1 MPDLPTGRQVDW
13 FVKGHSLTNSGN
25 AHRESRRWSG
35 TNVSRKVEGERDFP
49 NNQNFV
55 ILYHMSKIFEI
66 LKKEE
71 KRQKEV
77 INLIPS
83 ENFVSEDVL
92 KALGS
97 VFTNKYA
104 EGKSHHRYYA
114 GNKYV
119 DELED
124 EVIDLVYQSFNISK
138 EDYGVNVQP
147 YSGSIANIAVYFGVL
162 NVGDKILSMSLE
174 HGGHLTH
181 GHSVSV
187 TGKIFQFE
195 HYGVGEDGFINYE
208 NVLEIAK
215 RFQPKMI
222 IAGTSAYPRTLDF
235 QKFKEIADS
244 VPSTGSVGSR
254 QAGSGQAGALLM
266 ADIAHIAGLVIGG
279 AHPSPFPHA
288 DIVTTTTHKTLRGP
302 RSAIIIS
309 KKNLS
314 ENIDKA
320 VFPGM
325 QGGPHMNA
333 VAGVGVALEEAL
345 KPEFKEYAKQV
356 VANAKALADELK
368 KLGFKL
374 SSDGTDTHLILVDLT
389 PMGLTGQ
396 QASDKLEAEGI
407 IVNKNMIP
415 FDTRKPW
422 DPSGIRLG
430 TPAVTTQGMKE
441 KDMVEIA
448 TRIKEILSR

>member
-1 MPDLPTGRQVDW
+1 M
-13 FVKGHSLTNSGN
+13 
-25 AHRESRRWSG
+25 SR
-35 TNVSRKVEGERDFP
+35 
-49 NNQNFV
+49 
-55 ILYHMSKIFEI
+55 IFEI

-104 EGKSHHRYYA
+104 EGLPHHRYYA
-114 GNKYV
+114 GNQYI

-124 EVIDLVYQSFNISK
+124 EVIELTHKVFGVSK
-138 EDYGVNVQP
+138 EDYGVNLQP

-162 NVGDKILSMSLE
+162 NVGDRILSMSLE

-181 GHSVSV
+181 GHSVSI
-187 TGKIFQFE
+187 TGKVFEFE
-195 HYGVGEDGFINYE
+195 HYGVEEDGFINYDK
-208 NVLEIAK
+208 VLEAAK
-215 RFQPKMI
+215 KFQPKMI
-222 IAGTSAYPRTLDF
+222 IAGTSAYPRSLDF
-235 QKFKEIADS
+235 KKFREIADS
-244 VPSTGSVGSR
+244 V
-254 QAGSGQAGALLM
+254 GALLM
-266 ADIAHIAGLVIGG
+266 TDISHIAGLIVGG
-279 AHPSPFPHA
+279 VHPSPFPYA
-288 DIVTTTTHKTLRGP
+288 NIVTTTTHKTLRGP

-309 KKNLS
+309 KRNLS
-314 ENIDKA
+314 EAIDKT
-320 VFPGM
+320 VFPGI

-333 VAGVGVALEEAL
+333 VAATGVALEEAL
-345 KPEFKEYAKQV
+345 RPEFKEYTQQV
-356 VANAKALADELK
+356 VKNAKALAEELI

-374 SSDGTDTHLILVDLT
+374 SSGGTDTHLILVDMT
-389 PMGLTGQ
+389 PLGLTGG
-396 QASDKLEAEGI
+396 QASDKLEKEGI

-430 TPAVTTQGMKE
+430 TPAVTTRGMKE
-441 KDMVEIA
+441 KDMADIA
-448 TRIKEILSR
+448 RKIKEILAK

>member
-1 MPDLPTGRQVDW
+1 
-13 FVKGHSLTNSGN
+13 
-25 AHRESRRWSG
+25 
-35 TNVSRKVEGERDFP
+35 
-49 NNQNFV
+49 
-55 ILYHMSKIFEI
+55 MSKLFKI

-77 INLIPS
+77 VNLIPS
-83 ENFVSEDVL
+83 ENFVSKNVL

-104 EGKSHHRYYA
+104 EGTSHRRYYA
-114 GNKYV
+114 GNKYI

-124 EVIDLVYQSFNISK
+124 AVIDLTYQAFGISK
-138 EDYGVNVQP
+138 DDYRINVQP
-147 YSGSIANIAVYFGVL
+147 YSGSIANIAAYFGAL
-162 NVGDKILSMSLE
+162 NIGDKILSMSLE

-181 GHSVSV
+181 GHSVSI

-195 HYGVGEDGFINYE
+195 HYGVGKDGFINYD
-208 NVLEIAK
+208 NVFEIAK
-215 RFQPKMI
+215 KFQPKMI
-222 IAGTSAYPRTLDF
+222 IAGTSAYPRILDF
-235 QKFKEIADS
+235 KKFGEIADGVS
-244 VPSTGSVGSR
+244 AV
-254 QAGSGQAGALLM
+254 LM
-266 ADIAHIAGLVIGG
+266 ADIAHIAGLIVGG
-279 AHPSPFPHA
+279 VHPSPFPYA

-309 KKNLS
+309 KKELADS
-314 ENIDKA
+314 IDRT
-320 VFPGM
+320 VFPGI

-333 VAGVGVALEEAL
+333 VAALGVALEEAL
-345 KPEFKEYAKQV
+345 RPSFKKYAEQV
-356 VANAKALADELK
+356 VKNAKALADELI

-374 SSDGTDTHLILVDLT
+374 SSGGTDNHLILVDMMPL
-389 PMGLTGQ
+389 GLTGS
-396 QASDKLEAEGI
+396 QASGKLEEAGI

-441 KDMVEIA
+441 KDMIEIA
-448 TRIKEILSR
+448 RKIKKTLFK

>member
-1 MPDLPTGRQVDW
+1 
-13 FVKGHSLTNSGN
+13 
-25 AHRESRRWSG
+25 
-35 TNVSRKVEGERDFP
+35 
-49 NNQNFV
+49 
-55 ILYHMSKIFEI
+55 MSKIFEI

-92 KALGS
+92 RALGS

-104 EGKSHHRYYA
+104 EGTSHHRYYA
-114 GNKYV
+114 GNKYI

-124 EVIDLVYQSFNISK
+124 EVIDLVYRAFKIDKN
-138 EDYGVNVQP
+138 DYRVNVQP
-147 YSGSIANIAVYFGVL
+147 YSGSIANIAAYFGAL
-162 NVGDKILSMSLE
+162 NIGDKILSMSLE

-181 GHSVSV
+181 GHSVSITSKV
-187 TGKIFQFE
+187 FQFE
-195 HYGVGEDGFINYE
+195 HYGVGEDGFINYD

-215 RFQPKMI
+215 KFQPKMI
-222 IAGTSAYPRTLDF
+222 IAGTSAYPRILDF
-235 QKFKEIADS
+235 KRFGEIADG
-244 VPSTGSVGSR
+244 V
-254 QAGSGQAGALLM
+254 GALLM
-266 ADIAHIAGLVIGG
+266 ADIAHIAGLVVGE

-309 KKNLS
+309 KKGLADS
-314 ENIDKA
+314 IDRT
-320 VFPGM
+320 VFPGI

-333 VAGVGVALEEAL
+333 VAALGIALEEAIQ
-345 KPEFKEYAKQV
+345 PSFKEYAEQV
-356 VANAKALADELK
+356 VKNAKALADELT
-368 KLGFKL
+368 KLGLKL
-374 SSDGTDTHLILVDLT
+374 SSGGTDNHLILIDMT
-389 PMGLTGQ
+389 PLGLTGS
-396 QASDKLEAEGI
+396 QASEKLEEAGI

-441 KDMVEIA
+441 KDMMEIA
-448 TRIKEILSR
+448 QKIKEVLTRK

>member
-1 MPDLPTGRQVDW
+1 
-13 FVKGHSLTNSGN
+13 
-25 AHRESRRWSG
+25 
-35 TNVSRKVEGERDFP
+35 
-49 NNQNFV
+49 
-55 ILYHMSKIFEI
+55 MSKIFEI

-71 KRQKEV
+71 KKQKEV

-104 EGKSHHRYYA
+104 EGRPHHRYYA
-114 GNKYV
+114 GNQFI

-124 EVIDLVYQSFNISK
+124 EVVDLVHQVFKISK
-138 EDYGVNVQP
+138 DEYSVNVQP
-147 YSGSIANIAVYFGVL
+147 YSGSIANIATYFGVL
-162 NVGDKILSMSLE
+162 NINDEVLSMSLE

-181 GHSVSV
+181 GHSASI
-187 TGKIFQFE
+187 TGKVFEFE
-195 HYGVGEDGFINYE
+195 HYGVGEDGLINYDQ
-208 NVLEIAK
+208 VKDIAK

-222 IAGTSAYPRTLDF
+222 IAGTSAYPRILDYK
-235 QKFKEIADS
+235 KFKEIADS
-244 VPSTGSVGSR
+244 V
-254 QAGSGQAGALLM
+254 GALLM
-266 ADIAHIAGLVIGG
+266 ADIAHIAGLIVGG
-279 AHPSPFPHA
+279 VHPSPFPYA

-309 KKNLS
+309 KKNLA
-314 ENIDKA
+314 EGIDKA

-345 KPEFKEYAKQV
+345 KPEFKEYARQV
-356 VANAKALADELK
+356 VKNAKALAEELK

-374 SSDGTDTHLILVDLT
+374 SSDGTDNHLLLIDLT

-396 QASDKLEAEGI
+396 QASDKLEEEGI

-441 KDMVEIA
+441 KEMRQIA
-448 TRIKEILSR
+448 ECIRMILIDR